1 MKRGQTSES
10 EICDVREVGVGLS
23 ESCVR
28 EAERREL
35 LGRGLL
41 CRGLESPSL
50 GTFRSS
56 PTSSFAFSSSSPLIK
71 WIYLIVYEPSP
82 ETSQGSLVRIF
93 GQNGSARKSVV
104 DILENDKRLS
114 DWVSVVQEDRD
125 FLVDR
130 VGFEKQGGLVGEI
143 LLYEFIFNALEFES
157 KLNSCAKRACPTT

>member
-50 GTFRSS
+50 GKEILMTL
-56 PTSSFAFSSSSPLIK
+56 LIHPARVIQMITTMIIK
-71 WIYLIVYEPSP
+71 VHLIILKMR
-82 ETSQGSLVRIF
+82 TSQG
-93 GQNGSARKSVV
+93 
-104 DILENDKRLS
+104 
-114 DWVSVVQEDRD
+114 
-125 FLVDR
+125 
-130 VGFEKQGGLVGEI
+130 
-143 LLYEFIFNALEFES
+143 ES
-157 KLNSCAKRACPTT
+157 KMRKRTILRKKMVKLIIPPHPEELMNQEKKMLCSMFP

>member
-50 GTFRSS
+50 GQAYDGLRYRLTKTEIRVIKIKIAMYTCQ
-56 PTSSFAFSSSSPLIK
+56 PPLARAKAERLVWALIIK
-71 WIYLIVYEPSP
+71 RGEKWYL
-82 ETSQGSLVRIF
+82 F
-93 GQNGSARKSVV
+93 GTRGPAS
-104 DILENDKRLS
+104 
-114 DWVSVVQEDRD
+114 
-125 FLVDR
+125 
-130 VGFEKQGGLVGEI
+130 
-143 LLYEFIFNALEFES
+143 
-157 KLNSCAKRACPTT
+157 

>member
-50 GTFRSS
+50 GR
-56 PTSSFAFSSSSPLIK
+56 TSIIHYSRVRYPIRK
-71 WIYLIVYEPSP
+71 PVY
-82 ETSQGSLVRIF
+82 
-93 GQNGSARKSVV
+93 
-104 DILENDKRLS
+104 
-114 DWVSVVQEDRD
+114 
-125 FLVDR
+125 
-130 VGFEKQGGLVGEI
+130 
-143 LLYEFIFNALEFES
+143 
-157 KLNSCAKRACPTT
+157 C